1 MLSGCMKN
9 ERFLSRDTCCECPL
23 SFLMRLL
30 SKMAE
35 TLVITPGENDDA
47 HHHCCVLIDH
57 FEHTFWNV

>member
-1 MLSGCMKN
+1 
-9 ERFLSRDTCCECPL
+9 
-23 SFLMRLL
+23 MRLL